1 MLLGSIPSGY
11 GTGQEADV
19 GGEGE
24 EDGDVDLPRGICV
37 TRSEAGP

>member
-1 MLLGSIPSGY
+1 MFLGFVPSGY
-11 GTGQEADV
+11 GTGQEDDV

-24 EDGDVDLPRGICV
+24 EDGDVDLPGGVCA